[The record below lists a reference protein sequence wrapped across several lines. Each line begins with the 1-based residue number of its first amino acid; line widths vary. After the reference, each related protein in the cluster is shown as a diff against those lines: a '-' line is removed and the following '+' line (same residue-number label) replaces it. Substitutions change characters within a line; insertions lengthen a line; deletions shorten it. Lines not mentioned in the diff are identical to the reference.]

1 MVTVSSGTAPEPG
14 RSATSTLW
22 LDGRRRSG
30 TRLRCPTPRP
40 GTACEPGDLATRSR
54 PTVARS
60 DRVAAERGRL
70 DVGIAGPLFMAE
82 LRRSEVSALRWAD
95 CPPRGQTHGLPPK
108 SGTVTA
114 AARRVAPDR
123 RYRPARL
130 PRRMEGTTRAVRPTP
145 SACRSSPLARA
156 GARRQP
162 RRRRGRGLGP
172 FDGYP
177 PTPALPPVLAARPSR
192 PRGAPGSAP
201 PHGRRRWPP
210 CHGSRTV
217 RSQPVREAWSTGAE
231 AAGAPLGRRA
241 VHHRVLTSPSQDL
254 SCTATVIVFS
264 PAVRPNV
271 LPHRLPYTNSTFTRR
286 PTIAAARCKLPSVMS
301 FFGSSTPPY
310 VIGQPSLEQ
319 LEDGSDPAR
328 ALRPDR
334 LPGGLPELPD
344 AHDDVYRG
352 PIRRPRVV
360 CGTCA
365 SSPIPPAA
373 CSRNPAKL
381 PSLAT
386 VPTGR

>member
-1 MVTVSSGTAPEPG
+1 
-14 RSATSTLW
+14 
-22 LDGRRRSG
+22 
-30 TRLRCPTPRP
+30 
-40 GTACEPGDLATRSR
+40 
-54 PTVARS
+54 
-60 DRVAAERGRL
+60 
-70 DVGIAGPLFMAE
+70 MAE

-162 RRRRGRGLGP
+162 RRRRGRGLAP
-172 FDGYP
+172 FDGCP
-177 PTPALPPVLAARPSR
+177 PTPALPPVLAARAQVAR
-192 PRGAPGSAP
+192 VGHRVPRRHTAGGG
-201 PHGRRRWPP
+201 GR
-210 CHGSRTV
+210 HAIGSRTV

-286 PTIAAARCKLPSVMS
+286 PTIAAARCKLPSVIS